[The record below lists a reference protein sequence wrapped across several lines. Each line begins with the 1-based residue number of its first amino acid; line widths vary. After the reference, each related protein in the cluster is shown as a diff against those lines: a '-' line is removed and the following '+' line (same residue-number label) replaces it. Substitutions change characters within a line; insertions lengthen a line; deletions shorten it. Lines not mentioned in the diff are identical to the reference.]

1 MGKDES
7 QEDFLIWFIS
17 FGEQNN
23 KEMTFFSILS
33 ILHYTNYK
41 GDIIVLSDQDQ
52 FTTPIDRVK
61 FINVKDKYPL
71 NNKFNIYCIKPKIT
85 DFIDITKYKYCLYMD
100 SDILVNEPKFQELLY
115 SWSESNKIMV
125 IDNEGWKVHRN
136 VASTGRNSLTEEEK
150 EKYKDFEVCAGL
162 FGVPGNEV
170 GLNFLKLWDD
180 INSLDYN
187 ADDQGNLYALL
198 LRNPIDY
205 FYCPNMNYD
214 RFTFSKINHYHSKY
228 KNLFW
233 MHSQYILRNF
243 LVDQKFDGTYMM
255 HKPCENLINYWEFK
269 NGQVFTKSPTMTGL
283 VQSTIF
289 ATYIWWYPGGF
300 EKITNNGNYS
310 SKQMDAAFTLAK
322 IVC

>member
-205 FYCPNMNYD
+205 FYLHKKKMEGYYTTNSVYLGLKLD
-214 RFTFSKINHYHSKY
+214 FGFYGTLIFLFLYTFYT
-228 KNLFW
+228 
-233 MHSQYILRNF
+233 NF
-243 LVDQKFDGTYMM
+243 LFRKIISGKDVTLYTVFWFYLSFDFWASS
-255 HKPCENLINYWEFK
+255 NFD
-269 NGQVFTKSPTMTGL
+269 S
-283 VQSTIF
+283 S
-289 ATYIWWYPGGF
+289 
-300 EKITNNGNYS
+300 YS
-310 SKQMDAAFTLAK
+310 SGFLGGLIMVYLFKSIFV
-322 IVC
+322 ISSN